1 MIVGL
6 VEKGPWRRQLLV
18 VLTKLAN
25 SRVFLLLQC
34 RKMNLHVGSCT
45 RRKQRSSVPKTSM
58 RTKSKQ
64 SRPRRLCFIKE
75 AKALAENGAPEAM
88 VKGIR
93 ERAAAIVE
101 TMETMETGAVEGDPN
116 I

>member
-1 MIVGL
+1 MQKNESPRGL
-6 VEKGPWRRQLLV
+6 LYQEKAK
-18 VLTKLAN
+18 KLRTENKYADQ
-25 SRVFLLLQC
+25 VQAV
-34 RKMNLHVGSCT
+34 KAA
-45 RRKQRSSVPKTSM
+45 SSM
-58 RTKSKQ
+58 
-64 SRPRRLCFIKE
+64 FKE